1 MFLVNQEASEKKIDT
16 IQEQT
21 QQIVKLLARLTAN
34 NASPPDALL
43 QPDLHQSQSLV
54 ESEASGAPS
63 PCSMGSVVMSP
74 QAQFEG
80 ESSLSVHTAFASSLI
95 ERAVSTG
102 PLQDCSAEM
111 AATLGALGRLVGELN
126 LESNF
131 CDTTYP
137 RAKPDPNPSLSLDQS
152 MMPPVNSVMAVLQ
165 TMKSMQLSPCQS
177 KVYPLTSPNHSKQA
191 F

>member
-1 MFLVNQEASEKKIDT
+1 
-16 IQEQT
+16 
-21 QQIVKLLARLTAN
+21 
-34 NASPPDALL
+34 
-43 QPDLHQSQSLV
+43 
-54 ESEASGAPS
+54 
-63 PCSMGSVVMSP
+63 MGSVVMSP

-177 KVYPLTSPNHSKQA
+177 KVNPLTSPNHSKQA